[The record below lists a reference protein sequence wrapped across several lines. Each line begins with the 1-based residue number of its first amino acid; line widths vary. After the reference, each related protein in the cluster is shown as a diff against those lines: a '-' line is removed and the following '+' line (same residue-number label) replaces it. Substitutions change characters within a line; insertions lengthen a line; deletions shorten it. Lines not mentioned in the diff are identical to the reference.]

1 MPLSLPLARRVAARA
16 AVLLLALSLCSP
28 AFADRITDQARQLM
42 DQKRARE
49 AYALLAPLESQ
60 RAGDPEF
67 DYLLGI
73 AALDS
78 GQIERAIFALERV
91 LAVNPNHLQARAEIA
106 RAYYLAGEIV
116 NAQQEFNAVKSRNP
130 PPAVQR
136 TIDQY
141 LAALTPHPTRFRGYA
156 EASWGYDTNVNSATW
171 RDQVTFALPGFG
183 PMLGILDPSSRALK
197 DHFHTLALGGAL
209 THSLNDRWSLQ
220 GTASYVG
227 RYNNTYD
234 TLDTGSA
241 DVSGGARWSE
251 GKHSIVGVFQ
261 YQDFRVNDQPFR
273 KMTGGILQWLYRP
286 SPNTEL
292 GVFGQFAALRYP
304 GQEPRNTNRSV
315 GGAAL
320 SQSFATA
327 GTPSLYISAYGG
339 TEREQDAAFPQL
351 GFNLAGV
358 RIGGQ
363 VLPHDRVSVFVAGSE
378 ETRRAHG
385 PDPLFGDTRS
395 DRQLDCRIGLT
406 VMMVRNL
413 TLTPQFQRTLNKSNL
428 ELYQFSRNVT
438 SVALRYEF

>member
-1 MPLSLPLARRVAARA
+1 MPLSLPSARRIAAHAMMLLFALMISAPARA
-16 AVLLLALSLCSP
+16 
-28 AFADRITDQARQLM
+28 DRVTDQARLLM
-42 DQKRARE
+42 DQKKARE

-116 NAQQEFNAVKSRNP
+116 NAQQQFNAVKSRNP
-130 PPAVQR
+130 PPEVQR

-141 LAALTPHPTRFRGYA
+141 LSALTPHPTRFRGYA

-183 PMLGILDPSSRALK
+183 PMIGVLDRSSRALE
-197 DHFHTLALGGAL
+197 DHFHTLALGG
-209 THSLNDRWSLQ
+209 SLNHSVNERWSVQ

-241 DVSGGARWSE
+241 DVSGGARWTQGS
-251 GKHSIVGVFQ
+251 HSLVGVLQ

-273 KMTGGILQWLYRP
+273 KMTGGVAQWLYRP
-286 SPNTEL
+286 TPNSEV

-315 GGAAL
+315 GGVAL
-320 SQSFATA
+320 SQSFGTA
-327 GTPSLYISAYGG
+327 WSPTLYISGYGG
-339 TEREQDAAFPQL
+339 TEREQDRAFPNL

-358 RIGGQ
+358 RVGGQ
-363 VLPHDRVSVFVAGSE
+363 VLPYERVSIFVAGSE

-406 VMMVRNL
+406 VLMVRNL
-413 TLTPQFQRTLNKSNL
+413 TLTPQFQRTLNKSNI